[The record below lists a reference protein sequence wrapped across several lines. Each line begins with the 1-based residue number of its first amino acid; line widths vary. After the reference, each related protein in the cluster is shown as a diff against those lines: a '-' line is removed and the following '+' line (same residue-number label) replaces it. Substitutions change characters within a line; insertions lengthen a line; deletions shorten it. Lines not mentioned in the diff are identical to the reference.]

1 MSWSRRSLRPASD
14 RARRRGHL
22 PLALRSRRHRTPVRE
37 LDASPRRFCLTH
49 PRDASARRFFSYVHR
64 LSPPSC
70 EPHHVLERRHRVL
83 VAVGGEHAPPHIVA
97 RRQRQERWASVPVA
111 CPKAPGEADEV
122 EREPRAQEAP
132 QGEARRERR
141 PAGGGAHAG
150 EFTREA
156 CPGRF
161 PFGILTAYDARQRS
175 RRRRIP
181 RASRPRPLSARVPD
195 LSGDGVLEH
204 LLARRA
210 RRARRRIAQ
219 FVDVW
224 QARGAAAWYD
234 VWWAALGELR
244 ARYARI
250 VGASPEEIALA
261 PSISVALSAVAEALD
276 YRRRPRVVVT
286 SLDFPTVAYQW
297 LAKRARGVELVV
309 VESPDQ
315 VSVPVEAIARAVD
328 DRTALVATSHVYFTS
343 GAIQD
348 IQRVADVARARGALT
363 LVDAY
368 QSVGQVPVDVKAAG
382 VDFLTAGGLKWL
394 LGGPGIVLLY
404 VRDELARRLAPAIA
418 GWFGHKDQFAFD
430 PRALELHDDARRFE
444 LGTPALAAVYA
455 QLGGLDYIDE
465 IGVPA
470 IRRVTSAL
478 TEDLVA
484 RARDYGFR
492 PKVASR
498 AEDRSAIVMLP
509 AADPAAGVRH
519 LAAGGIIADARPGH
533 VRLSPF
539 FYNVQDDHVS
549 ALERLARHTS
559 H

>member
-1 MSWSRRSLRPASD
+1 MTLASGRTSGHQAVLHRLARYRGEFPIFRDRIYLNTCSLGALGE
-14 RARRRGHL
+14 RARRKV
-22 PLALRSRRHRTPVRE
+22 SE
-37 LDASPRRFCLTH
+37 FLDGWDT
-49 PRDASARRFFSYVHR
+49 
-64 LSPPSC
+64 
-70 EPHHVLERRHRVL
+70 
-83 VAVGGEHAPPHIVA
+83 
-97 RRQRQERWASVPVA
+97 
-111 CPKAPGEADEV
+111 
-122 EREPRAQEAP
+122 
-132 QGEARRERR
+132 
-141 PAGGGAHAG
+141 
-150 EFTREA
+150 
-156 CPGRF
+156 
-161 PFGILTAYDARQRS
+161 
-175 RRRRIP
+175 
-181 RASRPRPLSARVPD
+181 
-195 LSGDGVLEH
+195 
-204 LLARRA
+204 
-210 RRARRRIAQ
+210 
-219 FVDVW
+219 
-224 QARGAAAWYD
+224 RGASAWYD
-234 VWWAALGELR
+234 VWWAALAELR
-244 ARYARI
+244 ERYARVI
-250 VGASPEEIALA
+250 GATGEEIALA

-276 YRRRPRVVVT
+276 YTRRPKVVMT

-309 VESPDQ
+309 VESLDH

-328 DRTALVATSHVYFTS
+328 ERTALVATSHVYFTS

-348 IQRVADVARARGALT
+348 IRAVAHVAHARGALC

-368 QSVGQVPVDVKAAG
+368 QSVGQVPCDVRAAD

-394 LGGPGIVLLY
+394 LGGPGIVFLY
-404 VRDELARRLAPAIA
+404 VRDELARRLEPGIA
-418 GWFGHKDQFAFD
+418 GWFGHKHQFAFE
-430 PRALELHDDARRFE
+430 PRSLERHDDARRFE

-470 IRRVTSAL
+470 IRRVTSEL

-484 RARDYGFR
+484 RARACGLQ

-539 FYNVQDDHVS
+539 FYNLQDDHVS
-549 ALERLARHTS
+549 ALERLARHTG